1 MKALPG
7 KNKMAGG
14 IDWMEKRR
22 KARKVF
28 DRIKGPI
35 SSKLH
40 GEDLTRAIHQ
50 RNRDFES
57 WFTSQNHCERLS
69 KKWSVDAQARE
80 AGYHLMRATKVLEY
94 ILGQFDEAYGAK
106 EVHDFEPAFLGDIS
120 GVLAENEL
128 KRQIERFHGLMAK
141 IDLEPPQRDV
151 KDITPKAAGELE

>member
-7 KNKMAGG
+7 KKKRAGG

-35 SSKLH
+35 SEKLF
-40 GEDLTRAIHQ
+40 GKDLTKAIHQ
-50 RNRDFES
+50 RDRDFES
-57 WFTSQNHCERLS
+57 WFTSRNYCERLE

-80 AGYHLMRATKVLEY
+80 AGYHLMRATKVLEH
-94 ILGQFDEAYGAK
+94 ILSQFDEVYGAK
-106 EVHDFEPAFLGDIS
+106 EVHDFEPAFFGGAGESAKLY
-120 GVLAENEL
+120 LE
-128 KRQIERFHGLMAK
+128 RQIERFHGLMAK

-151 KDITPKAAGELE
+151 KDITPKATGELE